1 MQCNANM
8 YYLALLAVRPNG
20 VCFLFLSQCVRRAG
34 KRRTGV
40 GTRPRAHARRRH
52 HLARAPAACPR
63 AERHLERLAA
73 ASPGTPGGTKS
84 CGDCVAERQIA
95 DDELLVLACVGV
107 WGSPGSLQWRGSST
121 LTVANQRA
129 QCPLLLQW
137 RLSLRLVGRW
147 VRPLRQGAAAACG
160 SMQSLHMMPS
170 ITTTIT
176 VRAQAQTHPQR
187 HGVS

>member
-1 MQCNANM
+1 M
-8 YYLALLAVRPNG
+8 
-20 VCFLFLSQCVRRAG
+20 CFLFLSHSVRRAG

-40 GTRPRAHARRRH
+40 GTRPRAHASRRRH
-52 HLARAPAACPR
+52 RARAPAACPR
-63 AERHLERLAA
+63 AEQHLARLAS
-73 ASPGTPGGTKS
+73 ASPGTPGGTRS
-84 CGDCVAERQIA
+84 CSDCVAERQMQMMSSWCW
-95 DDELLVLACVGV
+95 VLACVGV

-160 SMQSLHMMPS
+160 SMQSHD
-170 ITTTIT
+170 
-176 VRAQAQTHPQR
+176 PQR
-187 HGVS
+187 HHHHYCACTSTNTPAAARRAVTW